1 VLTFSQ
7 FKRKLSK
14 HAHVFIR
21 VIKLNT
27 IGLFSKKDFL
37 IIAFFTLLGAGGVFA
52 ATLITISTPDS
63 QGAAYV
69 AATACD
75 ENVTI
80 RALTAPDAATG
91 QLYVATI
98 ALSDISQ
105 NATTGCGYKIMQI
118 VLKINGQTTYAS
130 WSIASSSTDSTFN
143 LTGVTSSLGDYYA
156 DTVLTPFKADGLT
169 NVAIAQ
175 IGNFKVFIDIS
186 SGTSHTCAIVS
197 DTTLK
202 CWGYNFEGQL
212 GDGSS
217 GTGFNRVSPV
227 NVRTSS
233 TDATNLTGVTAIG
246 LGQNQSCAILSGG
259 AVKCWGSNDYG
270 QLGDSSTVNA
280 TARAAPVDVSGL
292 SSGVTAVE
300 LGQVHTCALL
310 STGAVKCWGY
320 NNSGELGDG
329 TSGNNRTYPVS
340 VTDLTGVT
348 AIAAGNRHT
357 CALLS
362 NGTVKCW
369 GYNWKGELGDGSTTA
384 RTSPVNVRTSSA
396 DASNLTG
403 VTAITASQ
411 YHTCALLSSGTVK
424 CWGYNGYG
432 QLGDGSQTDINYS
445 PVNVRTSS
453 ADASNLTG
461 VTAIATSQYHTCALI
476 SGGTMKCWGYNYKG
490 ELGDGSTTVRTSPVS
505 VTGLTGV
512 TAISTGD
519 FQTCA
524 RLSTNFDGIKCWGW
538 NLYGQLGI
546 GTWGDTSNTAPAV
559 SVRP

>member
-1 VLTFSQ
+1 MLTSPQ
-7 FKRKLSK
+7 FKHKLSK
-14 HAHVFIR
+14 HVHVFIR
-21 VIKLNT
+21 MIKLNT

-63 QGAAYV
+63 QGAAYA

-91 QLYVATI
+91 QLYVSTI

-233 TDATNLTGVTAIG
+233 TDATDLTGVTAIG
-246 LGQNQSCAILSGG
+246 LGQKHSCAILSGG
-259 AVKCWGSNDYG
+259 AMKCWGSNNNG
-270 QLGDSSTVNA
+270 QLGDSTTVQ
-280 TARAAPVDVSGL
+280 RISPVYVRT
-292 SSGVTAVE
+292 SSSDASNLTGVTTID
-300 LGQVHTCALL
+300 LGERHTCAIL
-310 STGAVKCWGY
+310 SGGAMKCWG
-320 NNSGELGDG
+320 NNDNGQLGDG
-329 TSGNNRTYPVS
+329 TSGNSRTSPVS
-340 VTDLTGVT
+340 VTGLTGAT
-348 AIAAGNRHT
+348 ATAVGYFHT

-362 NGTVKCW
+362 DTTVKCW
-369 GYNWKGELGDGSTTA
+369 GYGGGGQLGSITAGS
-384 RTSPVNVRTSSA
+384 TSPVNVRTSST

-403 VTAITASQ
+403 VTAIASGFQ
-411 YHTCALLSSGTVK
+411 HACALLSNGTVK

-432 QLGDGSQTDINYS
+432 QLGDGTYNARTS
-445 PVNVRTSS
+445 PVLVTG
-453 ADASNLTG
+453 LTG
-461 VTAIATSQYHTCALI
+461 VTAIAASQYHTCALI

-538 NLYGQLGI
+538 NYYGQLGI
-546 GTWGDTSNTAPAV
+546 GTYDVDAHTSPAV
-559 SVRP
+559 SVKP